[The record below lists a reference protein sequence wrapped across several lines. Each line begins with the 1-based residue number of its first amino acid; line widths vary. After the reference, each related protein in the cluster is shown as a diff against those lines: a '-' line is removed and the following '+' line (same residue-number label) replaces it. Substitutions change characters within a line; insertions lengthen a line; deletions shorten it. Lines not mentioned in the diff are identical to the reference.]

1 MTKLKLGHVDTDKPV
16 RISLKLPA
24 PLYRNL
30 LAYGEALAKETNE
43 IPLEPA
49 KLIPA
54 MLEHFIATDR
64 GFAKLK
70 RNSTS
75 EKLA

>member
-1 MTKLKLGHVDTDKPV
+1 MTKLKLAHVETDKPV
-16 RISLKLPA
+16 RVSLNLPA

-30 LAYGEALAKETNE
+30 LAYGEVLAKETKE

-70 RNSTS
+70 RNGPS

>member
-1 MTKLKLGHVDTDKPV
+1 MTKLKLGHVETDKPV

-30 LAYGEALAKETNE
+30 LAYGEALAKETKE
-43 IPLEPA
+43 KPLEPA

-70 RNSTS
+70 RSSTS